1 MRERFLTCRT
11 VSPQILN
18 ATTDIPGS
26 HICPAV
32 HLLSLLEGR

>member
-11 VSPQILN
+11 VSPQTTST
-18 ATTDIPGS
+18 TTDIPGS

-32 HLLSLLEGR
+32 NALSLLEGR